1 MHSSLSAIT
10 KEPIMTSK
18 LNRIF
23 YIYSEASLAV
33 LFIVGAILESLCF
46 AYFTYIGAGFLQVL
60 AGIAAAAFAL
70 VAALNV
76 RYIIKREAN

>member
-1 MHSSLSAIT
+1 M
-10 KEPIMTSK
+10 KN

-33 LFIVGAILESLCF
+33 LFIIGAILETLCC
-46 AYFTYIGAGFLQVL
+46 AYFSYIGADLLQLL
-60 AGIAAAAFAL
+60 AGMAAAGFAL

-76 RYIIKREAN
+76 RYILKREGK

>member
-1 MHSSLSAIT
+1 M
-10 KEPIMTSK
+10 KN

-33 LFIVGAILESLCF
+33 LFIIGAILETLCF
-46 AYFTYIGAGFLQVL
+46 AYFSYIGAGLLQLL
-60 AGIAAAAFAL
+60 AGTSAAGFAL

-76 RYIIKREAN
+76 RYILKREGK